1 MGFILNHTLYNY
13 FYQVIERIDH
23 FNKEILS
30 NTNKKNILALKII
43 VAYIFCIFNSNRRR
57 NSEGMNF
64 LGTLNYL
71 YN

>member
-30 NTNKKNILALKII
+30 NINKKNILALKII
-43 VAYIFCIFNSNRRR
+43 VAYISCIFNSNRRR

-64 LGTLNYL
+64 LDTLNYL
-71 YN
+71 